1 MVYLRIAVLS
11 IFTLLLLISGVAA
24 SGVELSLSSKN
35 VVGYGGETTSVDIII
50 KNNQIGA
57 DTFKI
62 DTFSSSYHYN
72 VATTLEKSTIWV
84 NASSTEK
91 VKLYFDTPMD
101 VDEIGIAFK
110 ITVTSLTDS
119 SVTDEKE
126 FVLETVRK
134 TDVYIDKII
143 SPLENSKFDPE
154 EVVDINIKIRNVG
167 LSLSGKYE
175 LDTTVENPSGTNNT
189 MYNNVLNSILP
200 KTDQKISNIYKIGRY
215 DEPGIYKVQAVLE
228 DNEGKII
235 SLETTTFNVNS
246 AYELPEEYTTKRTS
260 YNFFFI
266 TTTVTV
272 KNDGNIN
279 TPSFYITESAP
290 AFGKL
295 IFNPEIE
302 PTKVVKSDDGR
313 VVYKW
318 LIPTL
323 EPNKSVTIK
332 YSYDLWEIWV
342 TLFVL
347 IAAGYFSVKFLYTP
361 TLVKKHRH
369 RGPITKEKEILVSLE
384 VKNRTMHEV
393 KDVIIRDIVPTIAKV
408 VEKFDTLKP
417 MMRQTSVGTELR
429 WKIDALKPR
438 EERVITYRIK
448 PVVETV
454 ESLNLPKAHARYMD
468 RKKIKRIIAS
478 KSVLVKG

>member
-1 MVYLRIAVLS
+1 LKIAAIS
-11 IFTLLLLISGVAA
+11 IFTLLLLA
-24 SGVELSLSSKN
+24 SSVTANGVELSLSSKN
-35 VVGYGGETTSVDIII
+35 IVGYGGEATSIDLII
-50 KNNQIGA
+50 KNNQIAA
-57 DTFKI
+57 DTFTITVFPSKF
-62 DTFSSSYHYN
+62 DK
-72 VATTLEKSTIWV
+72 VTTNLEKFSVWI
-84 NASSTEK
+84 NSSSTEK
-91 VKLYFDTPMD
+91 VKLFFDMPMD

-110 ITVTSLTDS
+110 VSVKSVTDS

-126 FVLETVRK
+126 LVLETIRK

-143 SPLENSKFDPE
+143 SPLENSKYDPE
-154 EVVDINIKIRNVG
+154 EVVDINVKIRNVG

-175 LDTTVENPSGTNNT
+175 LDTTVENPSGTNKT
-189 MYNNVLNSILP
+189 IYNNVLNSILP
-200 KTDQKISNIYKIGRY
+200 KTDQKISNIYKIGKY

-228 DNEGKII
+228 DSDGKII
-235 SLETTTFNVNS
+235 SSETTTFNVNS
-246 AYELPEEYTTKRTS
+246 VYELPEEYTTKRTS

-448 PVVETV
+448 PVVETA